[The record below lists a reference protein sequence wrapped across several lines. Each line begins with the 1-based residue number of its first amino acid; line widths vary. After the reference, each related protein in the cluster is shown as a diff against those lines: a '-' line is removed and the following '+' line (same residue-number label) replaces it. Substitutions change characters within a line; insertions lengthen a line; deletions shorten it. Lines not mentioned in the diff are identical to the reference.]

1 MAKTIF
7 PNIRLIHDLNP
18 GDNLLRNQFGHIN
31 NESYFYWYCS
41 LLQENNGMGMMEC
54 DDDEFLSG
62 AFDILVL
69 AQNRI
74 AHA

>member
-7 PNIRLIHDLNP
+7 PNIRLIHDVDLP
-18 GDNLLRNQFGHIN
+18 DNLSMSRCGHMD

-41 LLQENNGMGMMEC
+41 LLQEENGTGMMEC

-62 AFDILVL
+62 AFDILAL
-69 AQNRI
+69 AQNRM